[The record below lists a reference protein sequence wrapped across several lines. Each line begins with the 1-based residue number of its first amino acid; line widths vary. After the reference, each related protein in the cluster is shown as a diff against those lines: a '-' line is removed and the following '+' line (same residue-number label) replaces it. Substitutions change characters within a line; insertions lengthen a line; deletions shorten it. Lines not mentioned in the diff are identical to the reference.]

1 MRTSRHAPDG
11 GGDTDQHR
19 KPPTH
24 NQRRGQTEPLATR
37 EGVRAC
43 SRVRMCVLT
52 VHACACTCVRVRGP
66 VCAHARWEKQNAAE
80 VTSNEAISHECQQ
93 EGKEASFR
101 EGAFCLTH
109 AASPVPCAE
118 REGPLRGSEG
128 TLGVAGWAPDTLSPR
143 SAATWTLG
151 KCTRARVQLGGTATQ
166 AQATQP
172 RRFSG
177 ASSTKC
183 ATQAPEWGGAPAPT
197 PRAASRELPACSAA
211 VLTHRAALTA
221 CRGSGCSV
229 LAVTESRRGSG
240 SASASGQPV
249 MLRGASCSIMRWQGG
264 RGALGSQ
271 HTPVG
276 TERQEGCLVLQ
287 ASTQSRH
294 GRAAPSPLPH
304 DGPPA
309 RPPPWEP
316 WPRVSLELP
325 PVGLPWGLRHPPPGP
340 RA

>member
-1 MRTSRHAPDG
+1 MGPSTPRLPRPHPRALLLDNVPPRPLPTRGLEGTELNVCSGNHRSRGGVRTSRHAPDG
-11 GGDTDQHR
+11 GGDADQHR

-24 NQRRGQTEPLATR
+24 NQRRGQTEPLATG

-43 SRVRMCVLT
+43 LCVHLCESAW
-52 VHACACTCVRVRGP
+52 AC
-66 VCAHARWEKQNAAE
+66 VCARMWEKQDAAE
-80 VTSNEAISHECQQ
+80 VTPNEAISHECQQ

-128 TLGVAGWAPDTLSPR
+128 TLGVAGWDPDTLSPR

-177 ASSTKC
+177 ASCTKC

-197 PRAASRELPACSAA
+197 PQAASRELPACSAA
-211 VLTHRAALTA
+211 VLAHSTALTA
-221 CRGSGCSV
+221 CRGSGRSV
-229 LAVTESRRGSG
+229 LAVAESRRGLG
-240 SASASGQPV
+240 FASAAGQPL
-249 MLRGASCSIMRWQGG
+249 MLRGVSCSIMRWQGG
-264 RGALGSQ
+264 RGALGL
-271 HTPVG
+271 PAD
-276 TERQEGCLVLQ
+276 
-287 ASTQSRH
+287 AS
-294 GRAAPSPLPH
+294 GDRAGGGLSGA
-304 DGPPA
+304 
-309 RPPPWEP
+309 
-316 WPRVSLELP
+316 PRVHTVQAQALSAFTP
-325 PVGLPWGLRHPPPGP
+325 
-340 RA
+340 AT